1 MIHYFAYGSNLHPMR
16 LMERVPSAK
25 LVGVIELSEHSL
37 TFHKKSDDGSSKCN
51 LLQTG
56 VETDFVHG
64 AIYEVEPEHK
74 SELDRFEGIGYGY
87 IDNQINLQ
95 HQGQEYTCFTYI
107 AQRSHIFD
115 HLKPYHWYKKLVVLG
130 ARYLQLPGSYISS
143 IESVESVE
151 DPDGKR
157 REEMDTL
164 IDKIVNCRW
173 RGQTRWRWAVSLQ
186 LLRRSDLFAA
196 DD

>member
-16 LMERVPSAK
+16 LMERVPSAN

-74 SELDRFEGIGYGY
+74 SELDRFEGKGYGY
-87 IDNQINLQ
+87 IDNQIKLQ

-107 AQRSHIFD
+107 AQQSHIVD
-115 HLKPYHWYKKLVVLG
+115 NLKPYHWYKRLVVLG
-130 ARYLQLPGSYISS
+130 ARYLQCPDSYVLS
-143 IESVESVE
+143 IDSVESVE
-151 DPDGKR
+151 DPDEER
-157 REEMDTL
+157 RRGMDAL
-164 IDKIVNCRW
+164 IGGIVDCR
-173 RGQTRWRWAVSLQ
+173 
-186 LLRRSDLFAA
+186 
-196 DD
+196 